1 MENRTMRYRLSIPLI
16 ALSLAAI
23 GSPGCNQLDPADEPN
38 GSAEAIPAPPPK
50 AAEIAEP
57 EPEAQGGKSVVLPGA
72 SVRGFETTQL
82 MAKTG
87 GYVKT
92 IGNID
97 GEEVDIGTF
106 VAEGTV
112 LATLDVPEIKNQLDE
127 NEALVR
133 QARRGVELVEAVI
146 KQRKAGID
154 QRKAE
159 VKQAEAQLKEKGALL
174 TLQIAKRDRILD
186 LIDKG
191 RIGSENREEVVF
203 AVSAAD
209 AAIAAVNADIETA
222 NANEKA
228 ADADLEKAEAD
239 KLSAEEHVNVA
250 LAARDQVQ
258 TLIDYARIKAPF
270 DGVITRR
277 LVDRGAFVR
286 SATSNS
292 GAMPLFEITRID
304 KVRVTA
310 WVPNSQVANVQ
321 VGQRATFDSIGG
333 LPGAR
338 IKGSVTRIART
349 LDPDSRMMRIEVHFS
364 NPIED
369 AVTHSPVH
377 LQPGMFGSLTVGGKQ
392 ED

>member
-1 MENRTMRYRLSIPLI
+1 MRYRLSVPLI
-16 ALSLAAI
+16 VLSLAVI
-23 GSPGCNQLDPADEPN
+23 GSPGCNQLDPPDEPGN
-38 GSAEAIPAPPPK
+38 PAAAIPVPPPK

-57 EPEAQGGKSVVLPGA
+57 EPKAQGRKSVVLPGA
-72 SVRGFETTQL
+72 SVHGFETTQL
-82 MAKTG
+82 MAKIG

-92 IGNID
+92 IGNVEGD
-97 GEEVDIGTF
+97 EVDVGTF
-106 VAEGTV
+106 VGEGTV
-112 LATLDVPEIKNQLDE
+112 LAILDVPEMKNQLAE
-127 NEALVR
+127 NDALVR
-133 QARRGVELVEAVI
+133 QAQRGVELTDAVI
-146 KQRKAGID
+146 KQREAGIE

-159 VKQAEAQLKEKGALL
+159 VKQARAQLKEKGALL

-203 AVSAAD
+203 AVTAAE

-228 ADADLEKAEAD
+228 AGADLEKAEAD
-239 KLSAEEHVNVA
+239 KLSAEEHVKVA
-250 LAARDQVQ
+250 QAAASQVQ
-258 TLIDYARIKAPF
+258 TLIDYATIKAPF
-270 DGVITRR
+270 AGVITRR
-277 LVDRGAFVR
+277 LVDHGAFVR

-304 KVRVTA
+304 KVRVIA

-321 VGQRATFDSIGG
+321 VGQYATLVSIGG
-333 LPGAR
+333 LPDAR
-338 IKGSVTRIART
+338 IDGSVTRIARA

-364 NPIED
+364 NPKED
-369 AVTHSPVH
+369 AVTGSPIH
-377 LQPGMFGSLTVGGKQ
+377 LQPGMFGTLTVGGNQ